1 MYNIFCTIYSWKS
14 TKKINEKLLLTNST
28 VFFWQR
34 VLEVAD
40 MKFIDQAKIRV
51 SAGDGGDGC
60 VSFRREKFVPRGG
73 PDGGNGGRGGHVIFT
88 ADAGMTTLMDLHYR
102 KHFKAARGVHGKGKT
117 LHGARGDDIL
127 VKVPRGTLVYDDATG
142 ELLDDFVE
150 LGREVI
156 VAQGGKGGRGNASF
170 TSSIKQAPKFAQE
183 GQEGEKKILRLELKL
198 LADVGLIGCPNA
210 GKSTL
215 LASIS
220 KAHPKIADYPF
231 TTLTPVLGVVT
242 HKNYFTFTV
251 ADIPG
256 LIEGAHEGHG
266 LGLEFLRHIERTK
279 VFLHLVSLSPDEK
292 DPPLARFKT
301 IQSELAKYDATF
313 KSRPLLVVL
322 TKMDLLP
329 DQKELKKSAARF
341 AKLGYQVCSISA
353 VTNKGLTTLLDAIS
367 KCITVIK
374 K

>member
-1 MYNIFCTIYSWKS
+1 
-14 TKKINEKLLLTNST
+14 
-28 VFFWQR
+28 
-34 VLEVAD
+34 

-102 KHFKAARGVHGKGKT
+102 KHFKAGRGVHGKGKT
-117 LHGARGDDIL
+117 LHGARGCDIL
-127 VKVPRGTLVYDDATG
+127 VKVPQGTLVYDDATG

-150 LGREVI
+150 LGQEVI
-156 VAQGGKGGRGNASF
+156 VAKGGKGGRGNASF

-183 GQEGEKKILRLELKL
+183 GEEGEKKILRLELKL

-242 HKNYFTFTV
+242 FKNYFTFTI

-292 DPPLARFKT
+292 DLPLTRFHT
-301 IQSELAKYDATF
+301 IQNELLKYDATF
-313 KSRPLLVVL
+313 ENRPVFVVL

-329 DQKELKKSAARF
+329 NQKELKKTAARF
-341 AKLGYQVCSISA
+341 TKLGYQVCSISA
-353 VTNKGLTTLLDAIS
+353 VTGKGLTTLMG
-367 KCITVIK
+367 TVSQCLTAIK